1 MKTVKENM
9 SLTDEECDALLAWDR
24 GIHLEWLAVEEVSGR
39 MWRRSQNPG
48 PGSMVVRLE
57 TTFGI
62 SSTLDSLT
70 NMENVADMMDH
81 RSHIDDIRVVLEVD
95 GDELPECALADC
107 DKAINRH
114 LIRKGHYRT
123 PEVSTTVE
131 PV

>member
-1 MKTVKENM
+1 M
-9 SLTDEECDALLAWDR
+9 SLTNEECDALLAWDR

-39 MWRRSQNPG
+39 MWRRSQGQG

-62 SSTLDSLT
+62 SSTLDSLC

-95 GDELPECALADC
+95 EDELPECALVDC